1 MLCAD
6 YRAIMADQSERSCV
20 PPALQGGDAQALQ
33 VVAVIHRSEVTGRD
47 GSRIVRRSGINPTIL
62 TTDS

>member
-20 PPALQGGDAQALQ
+20 PPALQG
-33 VVAVIHRSEVTGRD
+33 VTRKPYK
-47 GSRIVRRSGINPTIL
+47 SSQ
-62 TTDS
+62 